1 MLIARVWKKQKMGLY
16 LSVKVYNADV
26 LILFS
31 YVSNYIWN
39 RHFTLSSEPHKG
51 LQYSS
56 NFFDT
61 LD

>member
-39 RHFTLSSEPHKG
+39 RHFTLSSEPTKVYNTHQIS
-51 LQYSS
+51 LIH
-56 NFFDT
+56 
-61 LD
+61 